1 MYLASNMNSLYMLPV
16 EYYNTNI
23 ILNFDTMCELHLSFL
38 IPHKLTFILIVALAS
53 LNEFSFGD
61 DSQSIADSSRTNFEK
76 EFSCTILVGNRML
89 IFGGLIEKTQVSV
102 VHPWGIHRIQTL
114 PFPFQYGTCTLTDNT
129 IYLCFDSDAT
139 KSCRKR

>member
-23 ILNFDTMCELHLSFL
+23 ILNFDTMCELHLSFP

-61 DSQSIADSSRTNFEK
+61 DSRKTDSSRTNFEK
-76 EFSCTILVGNRML
+76 ELSCSVLVGNRML
-89 IFGGLIEKTQVSV
+89 IFGGLTKTNQVSV

-114 PFPFQYGTCTLTDNT
+114 PFPFTFGKCMLKNNT
-129 IYLCFDSDAT
+129 IYLCFDTIAT
-139 KSCRKR
+139 QSCRKR